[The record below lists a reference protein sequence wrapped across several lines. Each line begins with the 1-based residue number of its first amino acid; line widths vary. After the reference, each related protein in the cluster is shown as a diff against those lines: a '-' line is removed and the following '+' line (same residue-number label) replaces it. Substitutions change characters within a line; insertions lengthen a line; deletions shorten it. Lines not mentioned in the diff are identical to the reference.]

1 MKKSILFL
9 ITTFS
14 INTYLSQAKLAD
26 ILYTNFEYST
36 AAKIYSELDDLSSEQ
51 IKNYAYSHYLINN
64 FRQSIPIFKQ
74 ALEKNPNDFLLKF
87 RYSIALKSTGKYKY
101 AKKI

>member
-51 IKNYAYSHYLINN
+51 IKNYAY
-64 FRQSIPIFKQ
+64 
-74 ALEKNPNDFLLKF
+74 
-87 RYSIALKSTGKYKY
+87 
-101 AKKI
+101 